1 MADMDNGAK
10 TTFESLEDTEKEKI
24 GKEKKKKVKVKKEK
38 VKKEK
43 KSKGTGEKKPKG
55 SIKGVFSKVA
65 GLFGKINIKMGIRA
79 KLLIA
84 FIIPIS
90 ATIYLGV
97 SSYQQTATALK
108 SLYQTS
114 SKQILS
120 KSADY
125 LEVLMLDVETTAYDI
140 SVDND
145 FVNYFSGTPDE
156 GVTYTSLDTKL
167 CSWLGTDAYVENG
180 YFIAI
185 NGSEHLSTNP
195 DVKFDADAFSV
206 FEQTEDYVQVTSRN
220 RKVWLGESEFLNKY
234 KPEPETSYA
243 NKRMTLIRRV
253 ENIMTGNDVG
263 FIILEVRETVIEE
276 LLDEVD
282 LGANSMVILTGQD
295 SNEISKPEN
304 YPEDPEAA
312 IIVDSKAFVKVQQ
325 ALEKNGSFYV
335 SRNGTKYWLC
345 YEYLGD
351 LGNCLIGMI
360 PEQTM
365 SDQANDIRT
374 STVVT
379 VVIATIIV
387 IIIGSFMAAGMSK
400 AIHNIIKEVDKAAK
414 GDLTVKVHSKRK
426 DEFGVLSHSFNAMV
440 EGMKELIGK
449 VAEGM
454 VQVDGAVDKVS
465 GAKENV
471 LETAEMLSDA
481 INQIQSGAKQQEDGA
496 QNCLFGMD
504 DLSDKI
510 VKVVENTKEID
521 KISQET
527 KNVIDNGIH
536 VMDELNH
543 SSEDTTHNLTTI
555 MEDIRTL
562 EQRISNITSIVG
574 VITEIADQ
582 TNLLSLNASIEAAR
596 AGEAGRGFAVV
607 AAEVKTLADQSAQ
620 AAERIR
626 DIVDEVQKQSHQ
638 TLEHGEETDEILQSQ
653 EKAVERAVKAFNNI
667 DEYVNRLNQALADIT
682 VQTQAI
688 EVAKNQTLEAVEGI
702 SAVIEENSA
711 STQAMGESIHGQ
723 EEQVEKMSGY
733 TNDLKDV
740 SESLRQEIHKFSI

>member
-180 YFIAI
+180 YFVAT

-527 KNVIDNGIH
+527 R
-536 VMDELNH
+536 M
-543 SSEDTTHNLTTI
+543 
-555 MEDIRTL
+555 
-562 EQRISNITSIVG
+562 
-574 VITEIADQ
+574 
-582 TNLLSLNASIEAAR
+582 SL
-596 AGEAGRGFAVV
+596 
-607 AAEVKTLADQSAQ
+607 
-620 AAERIR
+620 
-626 DIVDEVQKQSHQ
+626 
-638 TLEHGEETDEILQSQ
+638 
-653 EKAVERAVKAFNNI
+653 
-667 DEYVNRLNQALADIT
+667 
-682 VQTQAI
+682 
-688 EVAKNQTLEAVEGI
+688 
-702 SAVIEENSA
+702 
-711 STQAMGESIHGQ
+711 AM
-723 EEQVEKMSGY
+723 VFM
-733 TNDLKDV
+733 
-740 SESLRQEIHKFSI
+740 

>member
-374 STVVT
+374 STIVT
-379 VVIATIIV
+379 VVIAAIIV

>member
-1 MADMDNGAK
+1 MVDVDK
-10 TTFESLEDTEKEKI
+10 DTIVKKEALTN
-24 GKEKKKKVKVKKEK
+24 KEKKREKTKQKKANNRISKKSGD
-38 VKKEK
+38 K
-43 KSKGTGEKKPKG
+43 KSKL
-55 SIKGVFSKVA
+55 SK
-65 GLFGKINIKMGIRA
+65 FMGKLNLKIGIRS
-79 KLLIA
+79 KLLLA

-90 ATIYLGV
+90 ATIYLGI

-108 SLYQTS
+108 NLYQTS

-125 LEVLMLDVETTAYDI
+125 LEVVMLDVETTAYDI
-140 SVDND
+140 SVDSD
-145 FVNYFSGTPDE
+145 YVNYFSGTPDE
-156 GVTYTSLDTKL
+156 GIDYSALDTKL
-167 CSWLGTDAYVENG
+167 CALLGTDAYVENG

-195 DVKFDADAFSV
+195 NVKFDASAFSA

-220 RKVWLGESEFLNKY
+220 RKVWLGESEFLNQY
-234 KPEPETSYA
+234 KPAAETPYG
-243 NKRMTLIRRV
+243 NRRMTLIRRV
-253 ENIMTGNDVG
+253 ENIMTGSDVG
-263 FIILEVRETVIEE
+263 FVILEVRENVMTE
-276 LLDEVD
+276 LLEEVN
-282 LGANSMVILTGQD
+282 LGDNSMVLITGQD
-295 SNEISKPEN
+295 CNEISKPEN
-304 YPEDPEAA
+304 YPENQEEG
-312 IIVDSKAFVKVQQ
+312 IIVDSKAFIKIQQ

-335 SRNGTKYWLC
+335 TRNGIKYWLC

-365 SDQANDIRT
+365 SKQANEIRT
-374 STVVT
+374 STVGT
-379 VVIATIIV
+379 VIV
-387 IIIGSFMAAGMSK
+387 AGVVVVFIGIFMSAGMSN
-400 AIHNIIKEVDKAAK
+400 AIHNIIKEVEKAAK
-414 GDLTVKVHSKRK
+414 GDLTVKVDTNRK
-426 DEFGVLSHSFNAMV
+426 DEFGVLSHSFNDMV
-440 EGMKELIGK
+440 EGMRTLISK

-454 VQVDGAVDKVS
+454 VHVDSAVDKVS

-481 INQIQSGAKQQEDGA
+481 ITQIQSGAKQQEDGA
-496 QNCLFGMD
+496 QECLYGMD

-510 VKVVENTKEID
+510 IQVVKNTDEID
-521 KISQET
+521 VISKET
-527 KNVIDNGIH
+527 KTVIDNGIH
-536 VMDELNH
+536 VMDELSH

-555 MEDIRTL
+555 MEDIKAL

-574 VITEIADQ
+574 VITEIAEQ

-620 AAERIR
+620 AADRIR
-626 DIVDEVQKQSHQ
+626 GIVDEVQQQSHQ
-638 TLEHGEETDEILQSQ
+638 TLEHGEETDAILQLQ
-653 EKAVERAVKAFNNI
+653 EQTVGRAVEAFNNI
-667 DEYVNRLNQALADIT
+667 DEYVNRLNKALSDIIEET
-682 VQTQAI
+682 KSI
-688 EVAKNQTLEAVEGI
+688 EVAKNSTLEAVEGI

-733 TNDLKDV
+733 TNELKEV

>member
-10 TTFESLEDTEKEKI
+10 TTFESLEDTEKEKV
-24 GKEKKKKVKVKKEK
+24 GKEKKKKIRVKKEK

-43 KSKGTGEKKPKG
+43 KSKAAGEKKPKG
-55 SIKGVFSKVA
+55 SIKGVFSKVTA
-65 GLFGKINIKMGIRA
+65 LFGKLNIKIGIRA
-79 KLLIA
+79 KLLLA

-108 SLYQTS
+108 SLYQSS

-180 YFIAI
+180 YFVAI

-220 RKVWLGESEFLNKY
+220 RKVWLGESGFLNKY
-234 KPEPETSYA
+234 KPEPETPYA

-253 ENIMTGNDVG
+253 ENIMTGSDVG